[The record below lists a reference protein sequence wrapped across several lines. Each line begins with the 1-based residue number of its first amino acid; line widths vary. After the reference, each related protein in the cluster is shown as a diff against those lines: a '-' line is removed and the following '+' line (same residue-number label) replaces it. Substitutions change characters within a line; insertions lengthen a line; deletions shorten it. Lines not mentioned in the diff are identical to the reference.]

1 MSFGGHVND
10 MVHRIKQNATLK
22 NARKRKFKGG
32 NDYSS
37 ISRSKTEYDFPT
49 ISKTELE
56 KLKTLIQQKAN
67 LERIQHYKFITI
79 FILAILLLFAIFN
92 FF

>member
-1 MSFGGHVND
+1 

>member
-10 MVHRIKQNATLK
+10 MVNRIKQNTSLK
-22 NARKRKFKGG
+22 KSHKRKFKGG

-37 ISRSKTEYDFPT
+37 ISRTKTEYDFPK
-49 ISKTELE
+49 ISKLELE
-56 KLKTLIQQKAN
+56 KIKTRLYQKAN
-67 LERIQHYKFITI
+67 IERIQQNKFTII
-79 FILAILLLFAIFN
+79 FILVILLFFAIFN

>member
-56 KLKTLIQQKAN
+56 KIKTTIQQKAK

>member
-22 NARKRKFKGG
+22 NTRKRKFKGG

-67 LERIQHYKFITI
+67 LERIQHYKFIPI

>member
-1 MSFGGHVND
+1 MSFGGHLND

-22 NARKRKFKGG
+22 NTRKRKFKGG

>member
-1 MSFGGHVND
+1 MSYGGHVKD
-10 MVHRIKQNATLK
+10 MVNRIKQNATLK
-22 NARKRKFKGG
+22 NARKGKFKGG
-32 NDYSS
+32 NDFSS

-56 KLKTLIQQKAN
+56 KIKTTIQQKAK

>member
-56 KLKTLIQQKAN
+56 KIKTTIQQKTN
-67 LERIQHYKFITI
+67 IERIHHYKFTII
-79 FILAILLLFAIFN
+79 FILVILFLFAIFN